1 MTALL
6 DVELAKWTRR
16 FEWHLDLVP
25 KLLGAQLTLAAPSV
39 GVSRGGSQFDRPQIT
54 GGGYY
59 DSTPTAS
66 TDQHAAADA
75 TYLWTLFAEYVTA
88 VSAWLGAETRI
99 PVNCPGSSLVAHDT
113 ALIIVGTLATHA
125 AEVHE
130 HRELDDYETEMFTE
144 IRRMQRRY
152 LPQHEGVQQHARDCL
167 ESCGGV
173 RTVRAVYVD
182 ADNGSPRPVLVA
194 KCTTCGH
201 RYQPE
206 IPDRAIE

>member
-1 MTALL
+1 MNTIL
-6 DVELAKWTRR
+6 DIELSEWTRR

-25 KLLGAQLTLAAPSV
+25 KLLGAQLTLATPSV

-59 DSTPTAS
+59 DSIPTS
-66 TDQHAAADA
+66 NTDAQAAADA
-75 TYLWTLFAEYVTA
+75 TYLWGLFAEYVTA

-99 PVNCPGSSLVAHDT
+99 PSKCPGSSLVAHDT
-113 ALIIVGTLATHA
+113 ALIIVGTLANHTTEIHG
-125 AEVHE
+125 

-152 LPQHEGVQQHARDCL
+152 LPQHDGVRQHARDCL

-182 ADNGSPRPVLVA
+182 AENGSPRPVLVA
-194 KCTTCGH
+194 KCTACGKT
-201 RYQPE
+201 YTE
-206 IPDRAIE
+206 SEGAS